1 MEVREVS
8 DGAEPGRLVLEVTGE
23 VDLANCDG
31 LESAVAAVFAAPERP
46 GALVL
51 DLAEVSFLDSSGL
64 RVVLS
69 AAGLARTG
77 GVDLSVIPSPAVA
90 RVFELAGIRPDTL
103 KVEEAGQARSGG

>member
-8 DGAEPGRLVLEVTGE
+8 SAAEPGRLVLEVTGE
-23 VDLANCDG
+23 VDLANCVG
-31 LESAVAAVFAAPERP
+31 LESAIAAAFAAPEP
-46 GALVL
+46 PNALVL

-77 GVDLSVIPSPAVA
+77 GVELSVIPSPAVS
-90 RVFELAGIRPDTL
+90 RVFELAGIGPDIL
-103 KVEEAGQARSGG
+103 KVEEAGQARSDA